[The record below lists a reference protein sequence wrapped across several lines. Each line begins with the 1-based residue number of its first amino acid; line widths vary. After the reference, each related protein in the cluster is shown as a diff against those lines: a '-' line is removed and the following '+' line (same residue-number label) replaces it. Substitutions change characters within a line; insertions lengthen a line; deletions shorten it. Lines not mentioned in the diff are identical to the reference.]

1 MSSRS
6 HYCQILSLRDYV
18 FFLKASLKLKSK
30 SIALLRCWRMAVE
43 WGSFQFSV
51 LSWSMLGPLSGLWHK
66 QTRIVSPLQSF
77 KRRFAKISQSRR
89 RPLLW
94 SSQGEWWKGRTD
106 SVSCVHSHY
115 EGYRVSIPTMW
126 TQLHLQLHSELSR
139 GLLLVEGAY
148 YYWHFHIKNTINK
161 LC

>member
-6 HYCQILSLRDYV
+6 HYVRYWVCEIM